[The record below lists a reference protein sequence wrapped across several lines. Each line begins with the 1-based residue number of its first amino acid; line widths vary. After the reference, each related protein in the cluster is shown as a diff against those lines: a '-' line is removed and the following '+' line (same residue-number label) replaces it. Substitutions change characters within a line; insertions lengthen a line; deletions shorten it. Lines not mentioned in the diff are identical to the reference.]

1 MTNDDL
7 LAALQQLITALREL
21 EDDASANNDSASAAA
36 LLSALSNLQNALTI
50 VAARDI
56 IAALPSSD
64 DGTQIKNAM
73 AQIAKATQDI
83 QNEVKSIN
91 ASVDIARNVATLV
104 LQVSGGQIGA
114 ALTTV
119 QHLATLS

>member
-7 LAALQQLITALREL
+7 IVTLQQLITALRAL
-21 EDDASANNDSASAAA
+21 EDDASANGDSASAAA

-56 IAALPSSD
+56 IEALPSSD
-64 DGTQIKNAM
+64 DGTQIKNAI

-83 QNEVKSIN
+83 QNELKSIN

-104 LQVSGGQIGA
+104 LQVSGGQWGP

-119 QHLATLS
+119 GHLASLA